1 VLAPFSPWRR
11 GATLLEI
18 LVTTI
23 IGGLALTLITML
35 CVREQRVFAD
45 LAEQSASYAQ
55 LRDAEAILPIDV
67 RMASSVGGDVREA
80 RDTSLELRETIASA
94 VACDTAAGGVVLA
107 PATADAYTYSSFVSS
122 VSAGDTAWLLVATDS
137 SDGWRPYRVASSAAF
152 RPGPCAALGPRLASP
167 AIATARTVVVLDS
180 LSPALALGAPLRVTR
195 PLRYSLYRGTDGRWY
210 LGQRDWNSVTSTFN
224 SIQPVSGPFRSPAL
238 GGLEF
243 RYLDSAGG
251 ALSAPVTNT
260 RAIAAV
266 LANLRSDT
274 KSATRALASAGQ
286 RGARVDSAALWIL
299 LRNRR

>member
-1 VLAPFSPWRR
+1 MLALTSPRRR
-11 GATLLEI
+11 GTTLLEI

-23 IGGLALTLITML
+23 VGGIALTLITML
-35 CVREQRVFAD
+35 CVREQRVFTD

-55 LRDAEAILPIDV
+55 LRDAEAILPIDL

-80 RDTSLELRETIASA
+80 TDTSVELRETIASA

-107 PATADAYTYSSFVSS
+107 PATSDAYTYSSFASS
-122 VSAGDTAWLLVATDS
+122 VSAGDTAWVLTATDS

-152 RPGPCAALGPRLASP
+152 RAGACAALGPRLAPP
-167 AIATARTVVVLDS
+167 AISLARTVVVLDS
-180 LSPALALGAPLRVTR
+180 LSPTLALGAPVRVTR

-210 LGQRDWNSVTSTFN
+210 LGQRDWNSVTSAFN
-224 SIQPVSGPFRSPAL
+224 SIQPVSGPFLPPAL
-238 GGLEF
+238 GGLAF

-251 ALSAPVTNT
+251 ALAAPVMNI

-266 LANLRSDT
+266 QASLRSDT
-274 KSATRALASAGQ
+274 KSATRALASAAQ